1 MEFDRTSSTGWVVT
15 AVAAGILLALGGI
28 ATTSS
33 ATSQF
38 VIATGAIA
46 FGALGIYT
54 AMAVHRRDAL
64 TAESDQLHTEIEEMR
79 AADASLRTR
88 MAYALRD
95 PLTSIVGFAD
105 HMVNSPDLAF
115 DEQRE
120 LLVAIRTDAREV
132 ERTLSE
138 LAEMEEQAASDQ
150 TIDAIV
156 LLDVELASIASTVV
170 TDAIFESDLSR
181 SRAWGD
187 SAKVRQV
194 LRTVLNAAT
203 DSGCAYITLRS
214 AERSNRATAT
224 ISGRD
229 DLLNSEAIAALTGNT
244 VTEDLDN
251 DNYRALRSAYELAA
265 SLEGNIGYAQAFGIS
280 HIVIELPLAPSD
292 LGITAPVTKAD
303 QPFELTF
310 AAAAD
315 LRPER
320 PTSAIRF
327 A

>member
-1 MEFDRTSSTGWVVT
+1 MKFNRTAPAAWIVT
-15 AVAAGILLALGGI
+15 AVAAAMLLALGGI
-28 ATTSS
+28 TTTSS

-46 FGALGIYT
+46 FATLGIYT
-54 AMAVHRRDAL
+54 AMAVHARDVLA
-64 TAESDQLHTEIEEMR
+64 AENGQLHSQIDELRTT
-79 AADASLRTR
+79 DASLRTR
-88 MAYALRD
+88 MTYTLRD
-95 PLTSIVGFAD
+95 PLASIVGFAD

-120 LLVAIRTDAREV
+120 LLVAIRTNAREV

-138 LAEMEEQAASDQ
+138 LAETEEQTSNDPSIEAV
-150 TIDAIV
+150 V
-156 LLDVELASIASTVV
+156 LLDEELASIASTII
-170 TDAIFESDLSR
+170 TDATFESDLSR

-187 SAKVRQV
+187 SAKVRQI
-194 LRTVLNAAT
+194 LRTVLNSAT
-203 DSGCAYITLRS
+203 DSGCAYITLRT
-214 AERSNRATAT
+214 AERSDRATAT

-229 DLLNSEAIAALTGNT
+229 DLLSSEAIAALTGNT
-244 VTEDLDN
+244 VTEDLDS
-251 DNYRALRSAYELAA
+251 DNYRALRSAFELAA

-280 HIVIELPLAPSD
+280 HIVIELPRAPSN
-292 LGITAPVTKAD
+292 LGITTPVLKPD
-303 QPFELTF
+303 QSFELSF

>member
-1 MEFDRTSSTGWVVT
+1 MKFDRTAPTAWVVT
-15 AVAAGILLALGGI
+15 GVAAGILLGLGGI

-38 VIATGAIA
+38 VMATGAVA
-46 FGALGIYT
+46 FGALGMYT

-64 TAESDQLHTEIEEMR
+64 TEETDQLKAQIEEMR
-79 AADASLRTR
+79 TVDASLRTR
-88 MAYALRD
+88 MAYTLRD

-105 HMVNSPDLAF
+105 HLVNSPDLAF

-120 LLVAIRTDAREV
+120 LLMAIRTNAREV

-138 LAEMEEQAASDQ
+138 LAETGEQITNQPSIEAV
-150 TIDAIV
+150 V
-156 LLDVELASIASTVV
+156 LLDEELASIASTIV
-170 TDAIFESDLSR
+170 TNATFESDLSR

-187 SAKVRQV
+187 SAKVRQI

-203 DSGCAYITLRS
+203 DSGCAYIALRT

-224 ISGRD
+224 VSGRD
-229 DLLNSEAIAALTGNT
+229 DLLISEAIAALTGNT
-244 VTEDLDN
+244 VAEDLGN

-265 SLEGNIGYAQAFGIS
+265 SLKGNIGYAQAFGIS

-292 LGITAPVTKAD
+292 LGITAPVLKPD
-303 QPFELTF
+303 QPFELSF